1 MLVSLF
7 RKISN
12 IGVSSK
18 NPLVVNKRIKILNKT
33 ALLGLLMQNT
43 HVAFN
48 LFIENYFLAFLNL
61 SASSALYLVWLFNY
75 LGKYKL
81 PTYIML
87 IILPLGLLPFNIILG
102 SVGSENFL
110 FSLIVLAFYVFDKNR
125 ERLFS
130 IIYIS
135 FIFFAIKI
143 ILNEGIGYY
152 MFPELE
158 STFFYINIFYSM
170 FSIALISDVYTRE
183 NQEHVDELNVL
194 NESLTNQNTFINNLL
209 KELNHRV
216 KNNLQ
221 MVSSLFNL
229 QANKT
234 ENAELKHELRD
245 ARDRIIT
252 IAMVHR
258 KLYTTNS
265 ALNVELKGY
274 ISDLGTYLLQSSG
287 INAKSIIHYQ
297 IDEIELAIEDAVHVG
312 LIINELL
319 TNSIK
324 YGLSEGKGIIGIEL
338 KKLSNDSI
346 SLNISDN
353 GKGFPQGMK
362 IDETVSFG
370 YFLIDAIIEQHD
382 GSLKFYNDKGANIDI
397 ILEMEILNGKRN
409 SLVEGNI

>member
-1 MLVSLF
+1 MLIRLF
-7 RKISN
+7 HKISN
-12 IGVSSK
+12 IGVHSK

-43 HVAFN
+43 HVVYN
-48 LFIENYFLAFLNL
+48 LFIENYFLALLNL

-75 LGKYKL
+75 LGKYKF
-81 PTYIML
+81 PIYIML
-87 IILPLGLLPFNIILG
+87 IILPIGLLPFNIILG

-110 FSLIVLAFYVFDKNR
+110 FSLIVLAFYVFDKNK

-130 IIYIS
+130 IVYIA

-152 MFPELE
+152 MYPELE
-158 STFFYINIFYSM
+158 SNFFYINIFYSM
-170 FSIALISDVYTRE
+170 FSITLISDVYTRE

-234 ENAELKHELRD
+234 ENTELKYELRD

-274 ISDLGTYLLQSSG
+274 ITDLGSYLLQSSG
-287 INAKSIIHYQ
+287 INSKSIIHYN
-297 IDEIELAIEDAVHVG
+297 IDEIELTIEDAVHVG
-312 LIINELL
+312 LIINELF

-324 YGLSEGKGIIGIEL
+324 YGLSEGEGTISIEL
-338 KKLSNDSI
+338 KKLGNDTI
-346 SLNISDN
+346 SLNISDD
-353 GKGFPQGMK
+353 GEGFPLGMK

-370 YFLIDAIIEQHD
+370 YFLIEAIIEQHE
-382 GSLKFYNDKGANIDI
+382 GSLKYYNDNGANIDI
-397 ILEMEILNGKRN
+397 VLEMEILTGKK
-409 SLVEGNI
+409 